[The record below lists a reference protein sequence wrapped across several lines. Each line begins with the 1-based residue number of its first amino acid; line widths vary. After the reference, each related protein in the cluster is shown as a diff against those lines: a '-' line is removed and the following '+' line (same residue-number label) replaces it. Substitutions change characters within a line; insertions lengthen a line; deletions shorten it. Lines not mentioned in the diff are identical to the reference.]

1 MDVVE
6 QIKENNWM
14 LMDLESIRTS
24 PTHRCIR
31 KIYLL
36 AKNGSDELG
45 LEFLPCVQFKDLESR
60 YKRSFLSCQRNVHR
74 LSFSPDSYSPLCG
87 NVLAEIN
94 NFIVCNGIQLVL
106 YKGGTIKKDLCNQ
119 LCIPSINIECITDLE
134 NTQALDPRVR
144 VNWDYG
150 QLVGNRYL

>member
-1 MDVVE
+1 MDVIELV
-6 QIKENNWM
+6 KENNWM

-36 AKNGSDELG
+36 AKNGSVELE
-45 LEFLPCVQFKDLESR
+45 LEFHPCIQFKDLESR
-60 YKRSFLSCQRNVHR
+60 YKRSFLFCQRKIHR
-74 LSFSPDSYSPLCG
+74 LSFCPDGYSPLCG
-87 NVLAEIN
+87 NALAEIK

-106 YKGGTIKKDLCNQ
+106 YSGGTIKKELCNK
-119 LCIPSINIECITDLE
+119 LCITSINIECFTDLE
-134 NTQALDPRVR
+134 NTQADDPRVR